1 MSAADPV
8 APQAATAARNTARG
22 AYLLLIVPPLCWA
35 GNFVVGRAIH
45 GEIPPVGLTF
55 WRWAVA
61 AAVLLPIAG
70 AETWRARAVIRR
82 QWPLLTVLALSGVV
96 GFQFVVY
103 QGLHSTTAI
112 NGVLIIATIPA
123 VIPVFAYALD
133 GARITPR
140 QALGILVSTMGV
152 AIIVLRGNLAAALAL
167 DVAAG
172 DLWIASAV
180 PMWALYTVLVRR
192 RPHALSPLALLL
204 AIVGI
209 GLTVLAPAYAWEA
222 SSVGGFAATPAVLA
236 AIAYVGVAASVLA
249 FWCWNRGIAG
259 VGASK
264 AGLYLH
270 LMPVF
275 AALLAVL
282 FLGER
287 LHAYHGIGMA
297 LVATGLYLSS
307 TAAGIRR

>member
-1 MSAADPV
+1 MIARAPADLKASA
-8 APQAATAARNTARG
+8 AARN

-35 GNFVVGRAIH
+35 GNFVVGRAVH
-45 GEIPPVGLTF
+45 AEIPPAALTF

-61 AAVLLPIAG
+61 AALLLPLAG
-70 AETWRARAVIRR
+70 GDAWRARAVIRR
-82 QWPLLTVLALSGVV
+82 QLPLLVMLALSGVV

-123 VIPVFAYALD
+123 VIPAFAYALD
-133 GARITPR
+133 GERITAR
-140 QALGILVSTMGV
+140 QGVGILVSTLGV
-152 AIIVLRGNLAAALAL
+152 AVIVLRGDLAAALAL
-167 DVAAG
+167 EVAAG

-180 PMWALYTVLVRR
+180 PMWALYSVLVRR
-192 RPHALSPLALLL
+192 RSPTLAPLALLL
-204 AIVGI
+204 AIVVI
-209 GLTVLAPAYAWEA
+209 GLAVMAPGYAWEVA
-222 SSVGGFAATPAVLA
+222 AVGHFVPSAATLA
-236 AIAYVGVAASVLA
+236 AIAYVGLAASVLA

-275 AALLAVL
+275 AALLAVA

-287 LHAYHGIGMA
+287 LFAYHGIGMA
-297 LVATGLYLSS
+297 LVGAGLYLSS
-307 TAAGIRR
+307 TAGSLRR

>member
-1 MSAADPV
+1 MNTSAPTERRAS
-8 APQAATAARNTARG
+8 ASARG

-45 GEIPPVGLTF
+45 AEIPPVALTF

-61 AAVLLPIAG
+61 AAVLLPLAG
-70 AETWRARAVIRR
+70 ADAWRARAAIRR
-82 QWPLLTVLALSGVV
+82 QWLLLAMLALTGIV

-123 VIPVFAYALD
+123 VIPAVAYGLD
-133 GARITPR
+133 GERITPR
-140 QALGILVSTMGV
+140 QGLGILVSTLGV
-152 AIIVLRGNLAAALAL
+152 AIIVLRGDLAAALAL

-180 PMWALYTVLVRR
+180 PMWALYSVLVRR
-192 RPHALSPLALLL
+192 RPEALAPLALLL

-209 GLTVLAPAYAWEA
+209 GLIVLLPGYAWELA
-222 SSVGGFAATPAVLA
+222 IVGGFAAGPAALA
-236 AIAYVGVAASVLA
+236 AIGYVGIVASVLA

-275 AALLAVL
+275 AAMLAVV

-287 LHAYHGIGMA
+287 LHAYHGAGMA
-297 LVATGLYLSS
+297 LVATGIYLSS
-307 TAAGIRR
+307 TSGRPRR

>member
-22 AYLLLIVPPLCWA
+22 AYLLLFVPPLCWA

-70 AETWRARAVIRR
+70 AEGWRARAVIRR

-112 NGVLIIATIPA
+112 NGVVIIATIPA

-152 AIIVLRGNLAAALAL
+152 AIIVLRGDLAAALAL

-192 RPHALSPLALLL
+192 RPQALSPLALLL

-209 GLTVLAPAYAWEA
+209 G
-222 SSVGGFAATPAVLA
+222 
-236 AIAYVGVAASVLA
+236 
-249 FWCWNRGIAG
+249 
-259 VGASK
+259 
-264 AGLYLH
+264 
-270 LMPVF
+270 
-275 AALLAVL
+275 
-282 FLGER
+282 
-287 LHAYHGIGMA
+287 
-297 LVATGLYLSS
+297 
-307 TAAGIRR
+307 

>member
-1 MSAADPV
+1 MTAADGAEPRAG
-8 APQAATAARNTARG
+8 APALG
-22 AYLLLIVPPLCWA
+22 AYLLLVVPPLCWA
-35 GNFVVGRAIH
+35 GNFVVGRAVH
-45 GEIPPVGLTF
+45 AEIPPAALTF

-61 AAVLLPIAG
+61 AAVLLPVAG
-70 AETWRARAVIRR
+70 LDAWRAREVIRR
-82 QWPLLTVLALSGVV
+82 QWPLLTMLALTGVV

-123 VIPVFAYALD
+123 VIPAIAYALD
-133 GARITPR
+133 GERITLR
-140 QALGILVSTMGV
+140 QGLGILLSTLGV
-152 AIIVLRGNLAAALAL
+152 AIIVLRGDLAAALAL

-172 DLWIASAV
+172 DLWIATAV
-180 PMWALYTVLVRR
+180 PMWALYSVLVRR
-192 RPHALSPLALLL
+192 KAAALPPLALLL

-209 GLTVLAPAYAWEA
+209 GLVVLAPGYALELA
-222 SSVGGFAATPAVLA
+222 TIGGFAPTPATFA

-287 LHAYHGIGMA
+287 LYAYHGVGMA
-297 LVATGLYLSS
+297 LVATGLFLSS
-307 TAAGIRR
+307 TAAGRSR

>member
-1 MSAADPV
+1 M
-8 APQAATAARNTARG
+8 TAAGPAHPRAHLSARK

-45 GEIPPVGLTF
+45 ADISPAALTF

-61 AAVLLPIAG
+61 AGVLLPLA
-70 AETWRARAVIRR
+70 AADTWRARAVIRQ
-82 QWPLLTVLALSGVV
+82 QWPLLTMLALSGVV

-123 VIPVFAYALD
+123 VIPAFAYALD
-133 GARITPR
+133 GERITAR
-140 QALGILVSTMGV
+140 QGLGILVSTIGV
-152 AIIVLRGNLAAALAL
+152 ATIVLRGDLAAAVAL

-180 PMWALYTVLVRR
+180 PMWALYSVLVRR
-192 RPHALSPLALLL
+192 RPEALSPLALLL

-209 GLTVLAPAYAWEA
+209 GLAVLAPAYAWELA
-222 SSVGGFAATPAVLA
+222 ARGSFAPTLAALA
-236 AIAYVGVAASVLA
+236 AIAYVGIAASVVA

-275 AALLAVL
+275 AALLAVP

-287 LHAYHGIGMA
+287 LYAYHGFGMA
-297 LVATGLYLSS
+297 LVAAGLYLSS
-307 TAAGIRR
+307 TAGGSGR

>member
-1 MSAADPV
+1 M
-8 APQAATAARNTARG
+8 TAAGGAEQRVGAPART

-45 GEIPPVGLTF
+45 AEIPPAALTF

-61 AAVLLPIAG
+61 AAVLLPLAG
-70 AETWRARAVIRR
+70 LETWRAREAIRR
-82 QWPLLTVLALSGVV
+82 QWPLLTMLALTGVV

-123 VIPVFAYALD
+123 VIPAIAFALD
-133 GARITPR
+133 GERITRR
-140 QALGILVSTMGV
+140 QGLGIVLSSLGV

-167 DVAAG
+167 GVAAG

-180 PMWALYTVLVRR
+180 PMWALYSVLVRR
-192 RPHALSPLALLL
+192 KDPALPPLVLLL

-209 GLTVLAPAYAWEA
+209 GLAVVAPGYAVELAM
-222 SSVGGFAATPAVLA
+222 VGGFAPTPSTLA
-236 AIAYVGVAASVLA
+236 AIAYVGIAASVLA

-259 VGASK
+259 VGASR

-275 AALLAVL
+275 AALLAVA
-282 FLGER
+282 FLDER
-287 LHAYHGIGMA
+287 LYAYHGVGMA
-297 LVATGLYLSS
+297 LVATGLVLSS
-307 TAAGIRR
+307 TGGGRGR

>member
-1 MSAADPV
+1 MTTAGRADP
-8 APQAATAARNTARG
+8 QARRSART

-45 GEIPPVGLTF
+45 AEIPPVALTF
-55 WRWAVA
+55 WRWVVA
-61 AAVLLPIAG
+61 AAVLLPLAG
-70 AETWRARAVIRR
+70 AETWRARALIRR
-82 QWPLLTVLALSGVV
+82 QWPLLAMLALSGVV

-123 VIPVFAYALD
+123 VIPAFAYALD
-133 GARITPR
+133 AERITAR
-140 QALGILVSTMGV
+140 QGLGILVSTLGV
-152 AIIVLRGNLAAALAL
+152 ATIVLRGDLAAALAL

-180 PMWALYTVLVRR
+180 PMWALYSVLVRR
-192 RPHALSPLALLL
+192 KHEALPPLALLL

-209 GLTVLAPAYAWEA
+209 GLAVLAPAYAWELA
-222 SSVGGFAATPAVLA
+222 SVGGFTPTLPAAAAV
-236 AIAYVGVAASVLA
+236 AYVGVAASVLA

-275 AALLAVL
+275 AALLAVA
-282 FLGER
+282 FLDER
-287 LHAYHGIGMA
+287 LYGYHGVGMV
-297 LVATGLYLSS
+297 LVAAGLYLSS
-307 TAAGIRR
+307 TAGGPRR

>member
-1 MSAADPV
+1 MSATGGARHR
-8 APQAATAARNTARG
+8 AAASARG
-22 AYLLLIVPPLCWA
+22 AYLLLVVPPLCWA

-45 GEIPPVGLTF
+45 AEIPPAALTF

-61 AAVLLPIAG
+61 AAVLLPLAG
-70 AETWRARAVIRR
+70 LDAWRARQVIRR
-82 QWPLLTVLALSGVV
+82 QWPLLAMLALTGVV

-123 VIPVFAYALD
+123 VIPAIAYALD
-133 GARITPR
+133 GDRITAR
-140 QALGILVSTMGV
+140 QGLGILLSTLGV
-152 AIIVLRGNLAAALAL
+152 AIIVLRGNLAAALSL

-172 DLWIASAV
+172 DLWIATAV
-180 PMWALYTVLVRR
+180 PMWALYSVLVRR
-192 RPHALSPLALLL
+192 RDAALPPLALLL

-209 GLTVLAPAYAWEA
+209 GLAVLAPGYALEFA
-222 SSVGGFAATPAVLA
+222 GTGGFAPSGAALA
-236 AIAYVGVAASVLA
+236 AIAYVGIAASVVA

-259 VGASK
+259 VGANK

-275 AALLAVL
+275 AALLAVV

-287 LHAYHGIGMA
+287 LYPYHGIGMA
-297 LVATGLYLSS
+297 LVAGGLFLSS
-307 TAAGIRR
+307 TAGGPRR

>member
-140 QALGILVSTMGV
+140 QALGILVSDHG
-152 AIIVLRGNLAAALAL
+152 RC
-167 DVAAG
+167 DHR
-172 DLWIASAV
+172 SA
-180 PMWALYTVLVRR
+180 R
-192 RPHALSPLALLL
+192 
-204 AIVGI
+204 
-209 GLTVLAPAYAWEA
+209 
-222 SSVGGFAATPAVLA
+222 
-236 AIAYVGVAASVLA
+236 
-249 FWCWNRGIAG
+249 
-259 VGASK
+259 
-264 AGLYLH
+264 
-270 LMPVF
+270 
-275 AALLAVL
+275 
-282 FLGER
+282 
-287 LHAYHGIGMA
+287 
-297 LVATGLYLSS
+297 
-307 TAAGIRR
+307 

>member
-1 MSAADPV
+1 MSAHTPADPK
-8 APQAATAARNTARG
+8 PAASARN

-45 GEIPPVGLTF
+45 TEIPPAALTF

-61 AAVLLPIAG
+61 AALLLPLAG
-70 AETWRARAVIRR
+70 GDAWRARAVIRR
-82 QWPLLTVLALSGVV
+82 QWPLLVMLALSGVV

-123 VIPVFAYALD
+123 VIPAFAYALD
-133 GARITPR
+133 GERITPR
-140 QALGILVSTMGV
+140 QGFGILVSTLGV
-152 AIIVLRGNLAAALAL
+152 AVIVLRGDLAAALAL
-167 DVAAG
+167 EVAAG

-180 PMWALYTVLVRR
+180 PMWALYSVLVRR
-192 RPHALSPLALLL
+192 RPPTLAPLALLL
-204 AIVGI
+204 AIVVI
-209 GLTVLAPAYAWEA
+209 GLAVMAPGYAWELA
-222 SSVGGFAATPAVLA
+222 AVGHFVPRAATVAAV
-236 AIAYVGVAASVLA
+236 AYVGLAASVLA

-275 AALLAVL
+275 AALLAVA

-287 LHAYHGIGMA
+287 LYAYHGIGMA
-297 LVATGLYLSS
+297 LVAAGLYLSS
-307 TAAGIRR
+307 TAGSLRR

>member
-1 MSAADPV
+1 M
-8 APQAATAARNTARG
+8 TAAGGAEQRVGAPAAS

-45 GEIPPVGLTF
+45 TEIPPAALTF

-61 AAVLLPIAG
+61 AAVLLPLAG
-70 AETWRARAVIRR
+70 VEAWRAREAIRR
-82 QWPLLTVLALSGVV
+82 QWPLLTMLALTGVI

-123 VIPVFAYALD
+123 VIPAIAFVLD
-133 GARITPR
+133 GERITRR
-140 QALGILVSTMGV
+140 QGLGILLSSLGV
-152 AIIVLRGNLAAALAL
+152 AIIVLRGDLAAALAL

-172 DLWIASAV
+172 DLWIAAAV
-180 PMWALYTVLVRR
+180 PMWALYSVLVRR
-192 RPHALSPLALLL
+192 KDAALPPLALLL

-209 GLTVLAPAYAWEA
+209 GLAVLAPGYAFELA
-222 SSVGGFAATPAVLA
+222 VVGGFAPTLSTLA
-236 AIAYVGVAASVLA
+236 AIAYVGIAASVLA

-275 AALLAVL
+275 AALLAVT

-287 LHAYHGIGMA
+287 LYAYHGVGMA
-297 LVATGLYLSS
+297 LVAGGLFLSS
-307 TAAGIRR
+307 TAGGRSR

>member
-1 MSAADPV
+1 MRSTGDGEE
-8 APQAATAARNTARG
+8 PQARASARS

-45 GEIPPVGLTF
+45 ADVPPVALTF
-55 WRWAVA
+55 WRWLA
-61 AAVLLPIAG
+61 AAVVLLPLAG
-70 AETWRARAVIRR
+70 AEAWRSRAVIRR
-82 QWPLLTVLALSGVV
+82 EWRLLTMLALSGVV

-123 VIPVFAYALD
+123 VIPAFAYGLD
-133 GARITPR
+133 GDRITPR
-140 QALGILVSTMGV
+140 QGLGILVSTVGV

-180 PMWALYTVLVRR
+180 PMWALYSVLVRR
-192 RPHALSPLALLL
+192 RPDALAPLALLL
-204 AIVGI
+204 AIVVI
-209 GLTVLAPAYAWEA
+209 GLAVLAPGYAWELA
-222 SSVGGFAATPAVLA
+222 AVGGFAPGPAPLI
-236 AIAYVGVAASVLA
+236 AIAYVGIVASVLA
-249 FWCWNRGIAG
+249 FWCWNRGIAC
-259 VGASK
+259 VGANK

-275 AALLAVL
+275 AVLLAVA

-287 LHAYHGIGMA
+287 LHAYHGIGMV
-297 LVATGLYLSS
+297 LVALGLYLSS
-307 TAAGIRR
+307 TAKVARP